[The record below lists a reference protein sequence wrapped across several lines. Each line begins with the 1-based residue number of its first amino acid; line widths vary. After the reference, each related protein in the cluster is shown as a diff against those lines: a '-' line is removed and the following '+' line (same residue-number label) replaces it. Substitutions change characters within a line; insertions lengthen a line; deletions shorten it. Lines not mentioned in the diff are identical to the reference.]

1 MGVSFTKDIVDMVS
15 WKYIMVPAP
24 DNVLIELFQ
33 VNKELMPEERRDYF
47 DKMFS
52 YFITPPHRR

>member
-1 MGVSFTKDIVDMVS
+1 MGVPFTKGITDIGA

-33 VNKELMPEERRDYF
+33 VNKDVIPEHYRDYF
-47 DKMFS
+47 N
-52 YFITPPHRR
+52 

>member
-1 MGVSFTKDIVDMVS
+1 MGAPFNKGITDLGD

-33 VNKELMPEERRDYF
+33 VNKDAIPEEQRDYF
-47 DKMFS
+47 D
-52 YFITPPHRR
+52 

>member
-1 MGVSFTKDIVDMVS
+1 MNVPFKKGITDLGV

-33 VNKELMPEERRDYF
+33 VDKNTIPKDMRDYF
-47 DKMFS
+47 D
-52 YFITPPHRR
+52 

>member
-1 MGVSFTKDIVDMVS
+1 MGVLFAKDIVDLHS

-33 VNKELMPEERRDYF
+33 VNKELISSEMRSYF
-47 DKMFS
+47 D
-52 YFITPPHRR
+52 